1 MHRAS
6 YSASAIGC
14 LIKSSIWL
22 FGNKHAKF
30 IKATVVPRLQD
41 GKMKLWPQKRWK
53 QIIFIVVLIFIVMF
67 VAFGTFAGLLLSGA
81 ISREVVSEIDVKNAD
96 GSKTA
101 LVVYQPGFSSFP
113 HDVSYAFADGL
124 ASSGWRVEIT
134 TASSET
140 PSDLSKYGLLTLAY
154 PVYGGTVGT
163 AIVRY
168 VDRISDFGGINTV
181 IIACAGGD
189 SGESIIPLKQQVEA
203 ANGTFYD
210 SLALSNSN
218 STALE
223 SAQQVGSSI
232 TP

>member
-1 MHRAS
+1 M
-6 YSASAIGC
+6 
-14 LIKSSIWL
+14 
-22 FGNKHAKF
+22 KF
-30 IKATVVPRLQD
+30 
-41 GKMKLWPQKRWK
+41 WPQKRWK
-53 QIIFIVVLIFIVMF
+53 QIILVLIIVLI
-67 VAFGTFAGLLLSGA
+67 VAFAAFGGFAGLLMSGA

-101 LVVYQPGFSSFP
+101 LIVYQPGFSNFP
-113 HDVSYAFADGL
+113 KETSYAFADGL

-140 PSDLSKYGLLTLAY
+140 PSDLSKYSLLTLAY

-163 AIVRY
+163 AIVSY
-168 VDRISDFGGINTV
+168 VNRVNDFAGVNTV
-181 IIACAGGD
+181 IIACGGGD

-210 SLALSNSN
+210 SLALSSSN

-223 SAQQVGSSI
+223 SAQQAGSSI

>member
-1 MHRAS
+1 
-6 YSASAIGC
+6 
-14 LIKSSIWL
+14 
-22 FGNKHAKF
+22 
-30 IKATVVPRLQD
+30 
-41 GKMKLWPQKRWK
+41 
-53 QIIFIVVLIFIVMF
+53 VLIIVLI
-67 VAFGTFAGLLLSGA
+67 VAFAAFGGFAGLLMSGA

-101 LVVYQPGFSSFP
+101 LIVYQPGFSNFP
-113 HDVSYAFADGL
+113 KETSYAFADGL

-140 PSDLSKYGLLTLAY
+140 PSDLSKYSLLTLAY

-163 AIVRY
+163 AIVSY
-168 VDRISDFGGINTV
+168 VNRVNDFAGVNTV
-181 IIACAGGD
+181 IIACGGGD

-210 SLALSNSN
+210 SLALSSSN

-223 SAQQVGSSI
+223 SAQQAGSSI

>member
-1 MHRAS
+1 M
-6 YSASAIGC
+6 
-14 LIKSSIWL
+14 
-22 FGNKHAKF
+22 F
-30 IKATVVPRLQD
+30 
-41 GKMKLWPQKRWK
+41 WPQKRWK
-53 QIIFIVVLIFIVMF
+53 QIIFIIIIILIAVF
-67 VAFGTFAGLLLSGA
+67 VAFATFAGLLLSGA

-101 LVVYQPGFSSFP
+101 LIVYQPGFSIFP
-113 HDVSYAFADGL
+113 KGVSYAFADGL
-124 ASSGWRVEIT
+124 ASNGWRVEIT
-134 TASSET
+134 TASSEA
-140 PSDLSKYGLLTLAY
+140 PSDLSKYSLLTLSY

-168 VDRISDFGGINTV
+168 VDRIRDLAGVNTV
-181 IIACAGGD
+181 IIACGGGD

-210 SLALSNSN
+210 SLALSNGN

-223 SAQQVGSSI
+223 SAQQAGSSI

>member
-1 MHRAS
+1 
-6 YSASAIGC
+6 
-14 LIKSSIWL
+14 
-22 FGNKHAKF
+22 
-30 IKATVVPRLQD
+30 
-41 GKMKLWPQKRWK
+41 MKLWPQKRWK
-53 QIIFIVVLIFIVMF
+53 QIVFIVVIILIVMF
-67 VAFGTFAGLLLSGA
+67 VAFATFAGLLLAGA

-96 GSKTA
+96 GGKTA

-113 HDVSYAFADGL
+113 NDVSYAFADGL

-134 TASSET
+134 TASSEA
-140 PSDLSKYGLLTLAY
+140 PSDLSKYSLLALAY

-168 VDRISDFGGINTV
+168 VERISDFEGVNTV
-181 IIACAGGD
+181 IIACGGGD

-223 SAQQVGSSI
+223 SARQAGSSI
-232 TP
+232 MP

>member
-1 MHRAS
+1 M
-6 YSASAIGC
+6 
-14 LIKSSIWL
+14 
-22 FGNKHAKF
+22 KF
-30 IKATVVPRLQD
+30 
-41 GKMKLWPQKRWK
+41 WPQKKWK
-53 QIIFIVVLIFIVMF
+53 QIILVLIIVLI
-67 VAFGTFAGLLLSGA
+67 VAFAAFGVFAGLLLSGA
-81 ISREVVSEIDVKNAD
+81 ISREVVSEIDVKNAN

-101 LVVYQPGFSSFP
+101 LIVYQPGFSSFP
-113 HDVSYAFADGL
+113 KDVSYAFADGL
-124 ASSGWRVEIT
+124 ASSGWCVEIT

-140 PSDLSKYGLLTLAY
+140 PSDLSKYSLLTLAY

-168 VDRISDFGGINTV
+168 VDRTSDFEGVNTV
-181 IIACAGGD
+181 IIACGGGD

-223 SAQQVGSSI
+223 SARQAGSSI